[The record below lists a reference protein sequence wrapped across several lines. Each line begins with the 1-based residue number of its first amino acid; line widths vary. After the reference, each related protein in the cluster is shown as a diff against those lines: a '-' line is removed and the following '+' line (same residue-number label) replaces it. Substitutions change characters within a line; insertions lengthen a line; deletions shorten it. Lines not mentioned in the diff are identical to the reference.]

1 MFDRLYRIS
10 DAMKSHQMKKKKICP
25 KTNETNGYINLH
37 LRKKHCT
44 ECDAYLRISDAMK
57 L

>member
-1 MFDRLYRIS
+1 MFDRLYRMNEITS
-10 DAMKSHQMKKKKICP
+10 NEKKNCP

>member
-10 DAMKSHQMKKKKICP
+10 DAMKSHQMKKKKNCP